1 MSGRDWFL
9 LWLLSLCWG
18 ASFFFVEIALTG
30 FAPFALTFGRIGIA
44 AVMLG
49 ALLAAHGVSLRAVLG
64 RWRVYAPVGFFGNA
78 LPFTA
83 FAWGQQY
90 IDSGLAGV
98 LNATTPIFTLI
109 LAAIIG
115 EERATAPRVGGILL
129 GFVGVCVLLS
139 PAVGDPGERFLLGAL
154 APITAGCAYGVAV
167 LWARR
172 RAGGFAPAE
181 KCFRAIDFRD
191 HDVVAAG
198 RDRIGAKRICVHER
212 AGRGVGGGFRHRVFQ
227 HLLRVFDLLPLARF
241 GGSGQHDI
249 GDFYHPDKRRRARRV
264 CFGGS
269 FRSRLFRW
277 RGLDSCEFAG
287 YRSAFARRDLGAVGR
302 TARLDFTPINGSNK
316 GAPRK
321 GGGERGIRTLDADFS
336 TYALSR
342 RAPSTARPSLREYRS
357 GGF

>member
-181 KCFRAIDFRD
+181 NAFGQLTFAT
-191 HDVVAAG
+191 AM
-198 RDRIGAKRICVHER
+198 
-212 AGRGVGGGFRHRVFQ
+212 
-227 HLLRVFDLLPLARF
+227 LLPLAAIESAQNGF
-241 GGSGQHDI
+241 
-249 GDFYHPDKRRRARRV
+249 
-264 CFGGS
+264 
-269 FRSRLFRW
+269 
-277 RGLDSCEFAG
+277 
-287 YRSAFARRDLGAVGR
+287 AFAR
-302 TARLDFTPINGSNK
+302 
-316 GAPRK
+316 AP
-321 GGGERGIRTLDADFS
+321 GEAWAAIFAIAFFS
-336 TYALSR
+336 TYCAYLIYYRLLASAGAVNTILVTFLIPINAVALGAFVLGEVFDLAFFGGAGLILASLLVIDPRLRGAIWARLGGR
-342 RAPSTARPSLREYRS
+342 R
-357 GGF
+357 G